1 MAYYDND
8 TVYQT
13 QAQALNDWY
22 TVDRLKSLAKL
33 ICDDI
38 PTRKADIIAAI
49 TGAMGGEKI
58 KGVFERLDRIGQ
70 HIVAEAVFAPDGK
83 VDFRKIE
90 AKYQPSSDT
99 GRRSV
104 TMSVS
109 DLLSLFIF
117 KSQVPAD
124 MRGRLKT
131 FVPMPKSDHVKYV
144 NKLPKSTKSDIK
156 GDPRLPLEIRKTA
169 RAALLNLEVV
179 LRLIDGGKLKVS
191 PKTGRP
197 TSATEKNLSERLHEG
212 DWYDASDVLAEVGA
226 IQAFAWPLIV
236 RVAGLA
242 QADGSSLKLTKNGYK
257 ALDGNRPQV
266 IKSAWKKWA
275 KNKVIDEFSRIN
287 EIKGQKSSRGRA
299 LVAPAT
305 RRPPINEALSQC
317 LPGRWV
323 KVEEL
328 MRFMLSKGLD
338 FQVARYPWKLY
349 LGDSHYGHLDD
360 YGSESI
366 LRSRYLLAFLFEYAA
381 TLGLIDVAFTH
392 PAGALVDFDHLYGG
406 YDLEYLSRYDGLKY
420 LRLNPLG
427 AYVLGLSDGYDPPAF
442 EPRPVLTVLP
452 NHEIVITDAVSL
464 SPADKLFLNKIGKKA
479 SSSLWRLTLSTLLA
493 AAQSGTDT
501 KQVRAFLESRSSQPL
516 PETVIQLMND
526 AVGRSTR
533 LSYSGRAHL
542 IACKDPVLV
551 QLISSDRKAS
561 KLCLP
566 AAGDYIVVLPGKERD
581 FIKTLADMGYIV
593 PQFRDQI

>member
-1 MAYYDND
+1 MVYYDND
-8 TVYQT
+8 RVYQT
-13 QAQALNDWY
+13 QAQALDGCY
-22 TVDRLKSLAKL
+22 TVDRLKPLAKL

-49 TGAMGGEKI
+49 TGAMRGEKI
-58 KGVFERLDRIGQ
+58 KGVFDRLDRIGQ
-70 HIVAEAVFAPDGK
+70 HIVAEAVYAADRK
-83 VDFRKIE
+83 VDFRKIK

-99 GRRSV
+99 GRHPGY
-104 TMSVS
+104 MSGS
-109 DLLSLFIF
+109 DLLDLFIYNR
-117 KSQVPAD
+117 QVPAD
-124 MRGRLKT
+124 MHGRLKT
-131 FVPMPKSDHVKYV
+131 FVPMPKSDQVKYV
-144 NKLPKSTKSDIK
+144 DKLPKSIKSDMER
-156 GDPRLPLEIRKTA
+156 GPRLPLEIRKTA
-169 RAALLNLEVV
+169 RAVLHNLEVV

-191 PKTGRP
+191 PQTGRP
-197 TSATEKNLSERLHEG
+197 TSATVKNLSKRLHEG
-212 DWYDASDVLAEVGA
+212 DWYHEPDMLAEVGA

-236 RVAGLA
+236 RAAGLA
-242 QADGSSLKLTKNGYK
+242 RADGSSLKLTKNGYK

-266 IKSAWKKWA
+266 IKSAWKKWV

-287 EIKGQKSSRGRA
+287 EIKGQKSSRGRTLA
-299 LVAPAT
+299 AASK
-305 RRPPINEALSQC
+305 RRPVINEALGHC
-317 LPGRWV
+317 WAGRWV

-328 MRFMLSKGLD
+328 MRFMQSKGLD

-366 LRSRYLLAFLFEYAA
+366 LRSRYLLAYLFEYAA

-392 PAGALVDFDHLYGG
+392 PAGALGDFHHFYGVDG
-406 YDLEYLSRYDGLKY
+406 LEFLSRYDGLKY
-420 LRLNPLG
+420 FRLNPLG

-464 SPADKLFLNKIGKKA
+464 SAADKLFLNKIGKKT

-501 KQVRAFLESRSSQPL
+501 KQVREFLESRSAQPL
-516 PETVIQLMND
+516 PETVIQLLND
-526 AVGRSTR
+526 AAGRSTR

-542 IACKDPVLV
+542 IACQDPVLV

-561 KLCLP
+561 KLCLA
-566 AAGDYIVVLPGKERD
+566 AAGDYIVVLPGKEKD

-593 PQFRDQI
+593 PQFREQI

>member
-1 MAYYDND
+1 MPYYDND
-8 TVYQT
+8 AVYQT
-13 QAQALNDWY
+13 QAQALNDCY
-22 TVDRLKSLAKL
+22 TVDRLKPLAKM
-33 ICDDI
+33 ICDDV
-38 PTRKADIIAAI
+38 PTRKAEIIAAI
-49 TGAMGGEKI
+49 AGAMGDEKI
-58 KGVFERLDRIGQ
+58 NSVFDRLDRIGK
-70 HIVAEAVFAPDGK
+70 HIVAEAVFAADGK

-90 AKYQPSSDT
+90 AKYQPSSGT
-99 GRRSV
+99 GRRSGY
-104 TMSVS
+104 MGGS
-109 DLLSLFIF
+109 DLLDLFIYNR
-117 KSQVPAD
+117 QVPVD

-131 FVPMPKSDHVKYV
+131 FVPMPKSDQVNYV
-144 NKLPKSTKSDIK
+144 DKLPKSIKSDVE
-156 GDPRLPLEIRKTA
+156 GEPGLPLEIRKTA
-169 RAALLNLEVV
+169 RAVLHNLEVV

-191 PKTGRP
+191 PNTGRP
-197 TSATEKNLSERLHEG
+197 TTATVNNLSKRLHEG
-212 DWYDASDVLAEVGA
+212 DWYNAPDVFAEVGA

-236 RVAGLA
+236 LAAGLA
-242 QADGSSLKLTKNGYK
+242 RADGSSLKLTKNGYK
-257 ALDGNRPQV
+257 ALDGNQPQV

-287 EIKGQKSSRGRA
+287 EIKGQKSSRGRTLA
-299 LVAPAT
+299 AASK
-305 RRPPINEALSQC
+305 RRPVINEALGQC

-328 MRFMLSKGLD
+328 IRFMQSKGLD

-392 PAGALVDFDHLYGG
+392 PTGALGDFHHFYGA

-420 LRLNPLG
+420 FRLNPLG

-464 SPADKLFLNKIGKKA
+464 SPSDKLFLNKIGKKV
-479 SSSLWRLTLSTLLA
+479 SSSLWRLTLATLLA
-493 AAQSGTDT
+493 AAESGTDT

-516 PETVIQLMND
+516 PQTVIQLLND
-526 AVGRSTR
+526 AAGRSTR
-533 LSYSGRAHL
+533 LSYCGRAHL

-561 KLCLP
+561 KLCLA

-581 FIKTLADMGYIV
+581 FIKTVADMGYIV
-593 PQFRDQI
+593 PQFREQI

>member
-13 QAQALNDWY
+13 QAQALNDRY

-58 KGVFERLDRIGQ
+58 KGMFDRLDRFGQ

-83 VDFRKIE
+83 ADFRKIE
-90 AKYQPSSDT
+90 AKYQHLSGT
-99 GRRSV
+99 GRRSGY
-104 TMSVS
+104 MSES
-109 DLLSLFIF
+109 DLLGLFIF
-117 KSQVPAD
+117 NKQVPAD
-124 MRGRLKT
+124 MHGRLKT

-144 NKLPKSTKSDIK
+144 NKLPKSIKTDI
-156 GDPRLPLEIRKTA
+156 GGELRLSLEIRKTA
-169 RAALLNLEVV
+169 RAALHNLEVV

-191 PKTGRP
+191 PTTGRP
-197 TSATEKNLSERLHEG
+197 TSATKRNLSKRLHEG
-212 DWYDASDVLAEVGA
+212 DWYNAPDVLAEVGA

-236 RVAGLA
+236 RAAGLA
-242 QADGSSLKLTKNGYK
+242 RTDGSSLKLTKNGYK

-287 EIKGQKSSRGRA
+287 EIKGQKSSRGRT
-299 LVAPAT
+299 LTAPSK
-305 RRPPINEALSQC
+305 RRPLIYEALSQC

-328 MRFMLSKGLD
+328 IRFMQSKGLD

-360 YGSESI
+360 YGSETI
-366 LRSRYLLAFLFEYAA
+366 IRSRYLLAFLFEYAA
-381 TLGLIDVAFTH
+381 TLVLIDVAFTH
-392 PAGALVDFDHLYGG
+392 PAGALMDFDHLYGG
-406 YDLEYLSRYDGLKY
+406 QDLEYLSRYDGLKY
-420 LRLNPLG
+420 LRLNSLG
-427 AYVLGLSDGYDPPAF
+427 EYVLGLSDGYDPPAF

-479 SSSLWRLTLSTLLA
+479 SSSLWRLTLATLLA
-493 AAQSGTDT
+493 ASQSGSDT
-501 KQVRAFLESRSSQPL
+501 KQVRAFLESRSSKPL
-516 PETVIQLMND
+516 PETVIQLLND
-526 AVGRSTR
+526 AAGRSTR

-542 IACKDPVLV
+542 IACQDPVLA

-561 KLCLP
+561 KLCLA

-581 FIKTLADMGYIV
+581 FIKALADMGYIV

>member
-13 QAQALNDWY
+13 QTQALNDCY
-22 TVDRLKSLAKL
+22 TVNSLKALAKL

-38 PTRKADIIAAI
+38 PTRKADLIAAI
-49 TGAMGGEKI
+49 TGAMAGEKI
-58 KGVFERLDRIGQ
+58 KGVFDRLDRIGQ

-83 VDFRKIE
+83 VDYRKIE
-90 AKYQPSSDT
+90 AKYQSSPGA
-99 GRRSV
+99 GRHSEYL
-104 TMSVS
+104 SES
-109 DLLSLFIF
+109 DLLSLFIINR
-117 KSQVPAD
+117 QVPAD

-144 NKLPKSTKSDIK
+144 NKLPKSIKSDIE
-156 GDPRLPLEIRKTA
+156 GDPRLSLEIRRTA
-169 RAALLNLEVV
+169 RAALHNLEVV

-191 PKTGRP
+191 PTTGRP
-197 TSATEKNLSERLHEG
+197 TSATEKNLAKRLHEG
-212 DWYDASDVLAEVGA
+212 DWYTAPDVLAEVGA
-226 IQAFAWPLIV
+226 IQGFAWPLIV
-236 RVAGLA
+236 RAAGLA
-242 QADGSSLKLTKNGYK
+242 RADGGSLKLTKNGYK

-266 IKSAWKKWA
+266 IKSAWEKWEN
-275 KNKVIDEFSRIN
+275 NKVIDEFSRIN
-287 EIKGQKSSRGRA
+287 EIKGQKSSRGRT
-299 LVAPAT
+299 LVAPSK
-305 RRPPINEALSQC
+305 RRPLIYEALSQC

-328 MRFMLSKGLD
+328 MRFMQSKGLD

-349 LGDSHYGHLDD
+349 LGDPHYGHLDD

-366 LRSRYLLAFLFEYAA
+366 IRSRYLLAFLFEYAA

-392 PAGALVDFDHLYGG
+392 PAGALVDFDHFYGG
-406 YDLEYLSRYDGLKY
+406 DDLEYLSRYDGLKY
-420 LRLNPLG
+420 FRLNSLG
-427 AYVLGLSDGYDPPAF
+427 AYVLGLSDGYDPPVF

-452 NHEIVITDAVSL
+452 NHEIVITDAAAL
-464 SPADKLFLNKIGKKA
+464 SPADKLFLDKIGKKA
-479 SSSLWRLTLSTLLA
+479 SSALWRLTLPTLLA
-493 AAQSGTDT
+493 AAQSGTDS

-516 PETVIQLMND
+516 PETVIQLLKD
-526 AVGRSTR
+526 TAGRSTR
-533 LSYSGRAHL
+533 LTYSGRAHL

-561 KLCLP
+561 KLCLA
-566 AAGDYIVVLPGKERD
+566 AAGDYIVVLPGKEKD

-593 PQFRDQI
+593 PQFGNQI

>member
-13 QAQALNDWY
+13 QAQALNDRY

-58 KGVFERLDRIGQ
+58 KGVFDRLDRIGQ

-83 VDFRKIE
+83 ADFRKIE
-90 AKYQPSSDT
+90 AKYQHLSGT
-99 GRRSV
+99 GRRSGY
-104 TMSVS
+104 MSES
-109 DLLSLFIF
+109 DLLGLFIF
-117 KSQVPAD
+117 NKQVPAD
-124 MRGRLKT
+124 MHGRLKT

-144 NKLPKSTKSDIK
+144 NKLPKSIKPDIR
-156 GDPRLPLEIRKTA
+156 GELRLSLEIRKTA
-169 RAALLNLEVV
+169 RAALHNLEVV

-191 PKTGRP
+191 PTTGRP
-197 TSATEKNLSERLHEG
+197 TSATERNLSKRLHEG
-212 DWYDASDVLAEVGA
+212 DWYNAPDVLAEVGA

-236 RVAGLA
+236 RAAGLA
-242 QADGSSLKLTKNGYK
+242 RTDGSSLKLTKNGYK

-287 EIKGQKSSRGRA
+287 EIKGQKSSRGRT
-299 LVAPAT
+299 LTAPSK
-305 RRPPINEALSQC
+305 RRPLIYEALSQC

-328 MRFMLSKGLD
+328 IRFMQSKGLD

-360 YGSESI
+360 YGSETI
-366 LRSRYLLAFLFEYAA
+366 IRSRYLLAFLFEYAA

-392 PAGALVDFDHLYGG
+392 PAGALMDFDHLYGG
-406 YDLEYLSRYDGLKY
+406 QDLEYLSRYDGLKY
-420 LRLNPLG
+420 LRLNSLG

-479 SSSLWRLTLSTLLA
+479 SSSLWRLTLATLLA
-493 AAQSGTDT
+493 ASQSGSDT
-501 KQVRAFLESRSSQPL
+501 KQVRAFLESRSSKPL
-516 PETVIQLMND
+516 PETVIQLLND
-526 AVGRSTR
+526 AAGRSTR

-542 IACKDPVLV
+542 IACQDPVLA

-561 KLCLP
+561 KLCLA

-581 FIKTLADMGYIV
+581 FIKALADMGYIV

>member
-1 MAYYDND
+1 
-8 TVYQT
+8 
-13 QAQALNDWY
+13 
-22 TVDRLKSLAKL
+22 
-33 ICDDI
+33 
-38 PTRKADIIAAI
+38 
-49 TGAMGGEKI
+49 
-58 KGVFERLDRIGQ
+58 
-70 HIVAEAVFAPDGK
+70 
-83 VDFRKIE
+83 
-90 AKYQPSSDT
+90 
-99 GRRSV
+99 
-104 TMSVS
+104 
-109 DLLSLFIF
+109 
-117 KSQVPAD
+117 

-131 FVPMPKSDHVKYV
+131 FVPMPKLDHVKYV

-212 DWYDASDVLAEVGA
+212 DWYNAPEVLAEVGA

-287 EIKGQKSSRGRA
+287 EIKGQKSSRGRT
-299 LVAPAT
+299 LVMASK
-305 RRPPINEALSQC
+305 RRPVIYEALGQC

-328 MRFMLSKGLD
+328 MRFMQSKGLD

-464 SPADKLFLNKIGKKA
+464 SPADKLFLNKIGKKV
-479 SSSLWRLTLSTLLA
+479 SSSLWRLTLSTLLD

-516 PETVIQLMND
+516 PETVIQLLND

-561 KLCLP
+561 KLCLA
-566 AAGDYIVVLPGKERD
+566 AAGNYIVVLPGKEKD
-581 FIKTLADMGYIV
+581 FIKTVADMGYIV
-593 PQFRDQI
+593 PQFREQI

>member
-13 QAQALNDWY
+13 QVQALNDRY

-38 PTRKADIIAAI
+38 PRRKADLIDAI
-49 TGAMGGEKI
+49 TGAMGAEKI
-58 KGVFERLDRIGQ
+58 KAVFDRLDRIGQ

-83 VDFRKIE
+83 ADFRKIE
-90 AKYQPSSDT
+90 AKYQLSSGT
-99 GRRSV
+99 GQRSGY
-104 TMSVS
+104 MSES
-109 DLLSLFIF
+109 DLLSLFIINR
-117 KSQVPAD
+117 QVPAD

-144 NKLPKSTKSDIK
+144 NKLPKSIKSDIE
-156 GDPRLPLEIRKTA
+156 GDPRLSLEIRKTA
-169 RAALLNLEVV
+169 RAALHNLEVV

-191 PKTGRP
+191 PTTGRP
-197 TSATEKNLSERLHEG
+197 TSATEKNLAKRLHEG
-212 DWYDASDVLAEVGA
+212 DWYNAPDVLAEVGA
-226 IQAFAWPLIV
+226 IQGFAWPLIV
-236 RVAGLA
+236 RAAGLA
-242 QADGSSLKLTKNGYK
+242 QVNGSSLKLTKIGYK

-287 EIKGQKSSRGRA
+287 EIKGQKSSRGRT
-299 LVAPAT
+299 LVAPSK

-328 MRFMLSKGLD
+328 IRFMQSKGLD
-338 FQVARYPWKLY
+338 FKVARYPWKLY

-360 YGSESI
+360 YGSETI
-366 LRSRYLLAFLFEYAA
+366 IGSRYLLAFLFEYAA

-392 PAGALVDFDHLYGG
+392 PAGALMDFDHFYGG
-406 YDLEYLSRYDGLKY
+406 QDLEYLSRYDGLKY
-420 LRLNPLG
+420 LRLNSLG

-479 SSSLWRLTLSTLLA
+479 SSSLWRLTRATLLT
-493 AAQSGTDT
+493 AAQSGSDT
-501 KQVRAFLESRSSQPL
+501 KQVRAFLESRSSKPL
-516 PETVIQLMND
+516 PETVIQLLND
-526 AVGRSTR
+526 AAGRSTR

-542 IACKDPVLV
+542 IACQDPVLA
-551 QLISSDRKAS
+551 QLISSDRKVS
-561 KLCLP
+561 KLCLA
-566 AAGDYIVVLPGKERD
+566 AAGDYIVVLPGKESD
-581 FIKTLADMGYIV
+581 FIKALSDMGYIV